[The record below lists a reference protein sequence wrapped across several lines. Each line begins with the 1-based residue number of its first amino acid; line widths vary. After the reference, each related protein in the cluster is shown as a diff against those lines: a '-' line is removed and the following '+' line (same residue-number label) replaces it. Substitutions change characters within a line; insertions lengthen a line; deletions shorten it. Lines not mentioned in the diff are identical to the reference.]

1 MAYVN
6 DLKEVYFDR
15 YCPLCKHKDRKEE
28 EDPCDDCLAEP
39 VNANSHKPVNF
50 EPN

>member
-6 DLKEVYFDR
+6 DQKEVYFDR

-28 EDPCDDCLAEP
+28 EDPCYNCLAEA
-39 VNANSHKPVNF
+39 VNTDSHKPINF
-50 EPN
+50 EEA